1 MTTPT
6 STSRNTRTEPTAF
19 GAEDFS
25 TSEGL
30 RALLIRLHEGG
41 EDAWVHDPVARDLME
56 FAADKYRALA
66 RKHKLDTWEAVAAAF
81 DAMQYRSTREANDPW
96 AIITHAVRITCVYE
110 ERAQGLLCS
119 VHQARRAHVSAF
131 HDPERFSDR
140 DTALADY
147 HPAFHTTD
155 LRPSDLEPEPRDSLG
170 SAQACMS
177 AGSAAEDA
185 IAMLCLLDW
194 PTDTARAAVEHVCGA
209 LMKAGTRQSAYEA
222 LRRDRHARAILFVR
236 ARVPK
241 IRDHRRNT
249 FGRSPYE
256 RVHHNE
262 QLHQVLVARGT
273 RRLDDKNVVAAYILI
288 DLKVELPIRERRRYR
303 LPEIASEIAADLF
316 RKCGMCV
323 ACEYLYPSGYAHNSS
338 CIVMLE
344 RSQNK
349 NGQPL

>member
-1 MTTPT
+1 MTRPT
-6 STSRNTRTEPTAF
+6 STSTEQTAY
-19 GAEDFS
+19 GAEDF
-25 TSEGL
+25 TTGEGL
-30 RALLIRLHEGG
+30 RALLNRLAEGG

-66 RKHKLDTWEAVAAAF
+66 RKHKLDTWEAVTAAF

-131 HDPERFSDR
+131 HDPERFSER

-155 LRPSDLEPEPRDSLG
+155 LRPSDLEPEPREGLG

-222 LRRDRHARAILFVR
+222 LRRDRHARALLDLPRRSWAALLKALLGNPHPAYVATSSGRGILLR
-236 ARVPK
+236 LLLGETLDLLL
-241 IRDHRRNT
+241 RD
-249 FGRSPYE
+249 
-256 RVHHNE
+256 
-262 QLHQVLVARGT
+262 
-273 RRLDDKNVVAAYILI
+273 DDLILALALAA
-288 DLKVELPIRERRRYR
+288 
-303 LPEIASEIAADLF
+303 
-316 RKCGMCV
+316 
-323 ACEYLYPSGYAHNSS
+323 PSGGGGESS
-338 CIVMLE
+338 
-344 RSQNK
+344 
-349 NGQPL
+349 

>member
-6 STSRNTRTEPTAF
+6 RTSTEQPTAF
-19 GAEDFS
+19 GAEDFT

-30 RALLIRLHEGG
+30 RALLNRLYEGG

-66 RKHKLDTWEAVAAAF
+66 RKHKLDTWEAVTAAF

-131 HDPERFSDR
+131 HDPERFSER

-155 LRPSDLEPEPRDSLG
+155 LRPSDLEPEPREGLG

-194 PTDTARAAVEHVCGA
+194 PADTARAAVEHVCGA

-222 LRRDRHARAILFVR
+222 LRRDRHARALLDLPRRSWAALLKALLGNPHPAYVATSSGRGILLR
-236 ARVPK
+236 LLLGETLDLLL
-241 IRDHRRNT
+241 RDDDLILALALA
-249 FGRSPYE
+249 GPS
-256 RVHHNE
+256 
-262 QLHQVLVARGT
+262 RGGG
-273 RRLDDKNVVAAYILI
+273 
-288 DLKVELPIRERRRYR
+288 E
-303 LPEIASEIAADLF
+303 
-316 RKCGMCV
+316 
-323 ACEYLYPSGYAHNSS
+323 SS
-338 CIVMLE
+338 
-344 RSQNK
+344 
-349 NGQPL
+349 

>member
-6 STSRNTRTEPTAF
+6 STSTNTEPTAY
-19 GAEDFS
+19 GAEDF
-25 TSEGL
+25 TTGDGL
-30 RALLIRLHEGG
+30 RALLNRLAEGG

-66 RKHKLDTWEAVAAAF
+66 RKHKLDTWEAVTAAF

-131 HDPERFSDR
+131 HDPERFSER

-155 LRPSDLEPEPRDSLG
+155 LRPSDLEPEPREGLG

-185 IAMLCLLDW
+185 IAMLCLLHW
-194 PTDTARAAVEHVCGA
+194 PTDMARAAVEHVCGA
-209 LMKAGTRQSAYEA
+209 LMKAGTRQSAYET
-222 LRRDRHARAILFVR
+222 LRRDRHARALLDL
-236 ARVPK
+236 P
-241 IRDHRRNT
+241 RRSWAALLKALLGN
-249 FGRSPYE
+249 P
-256 RVHHNE
+256 HP
-262 QLHQVLVARGT
+262 
-273 RRLDDKNVVAAYILI
+273 AYIATSSGRGILLRLLLGETLDLLLRDDDLI
-288 DLKVELPIRERRRYR
+288 LALA
-303 LPEIASEIAADLF
+303 LAAPN
-316 RKCGMCV
+316 GGGG
-323 ACEYLYPSGYAHNSS
+323 ESS
-338 CIVMLE
+338 
-344 RSQNK
+344 
-349 NGQPL
+349 

>member
-1 MTTPT
+1 MTTTTTGFP
-6 STSRNTRTEPTAF
+6 EP
-19 GAEDFS
+19 AEDFT

-131 HDPERFSDR
+131 HDPERFSER

-194 PTDTARAAVEHVCGA
+194 PTDTARAAVEHICGA
-209 LMKAGTRQSAYEA
+209 LMKARTRQSAYET
-222 LRRDRHARAILFVR
+222 LRRDRHARALLDLPRRSWAALLKALLGNPHPAYVATSGGR
-236 ARVPK
+236 GVL
-241 IRDHRRNT
+241 HR
-249 FGRSPYE
+249 
-256 RVHHNE
+256 
-262 QLHQVLVARGT
+262 L
-273 RRLDDKNVVAAYILI
+273 
-288 DLKVELPIRERRRYR
+288 
-303 LPEIASEIAADLF
+303 
-316 RKCGMCV
+316 
-323 ACEYLYPSGYAHNSS
+323 
-338 CIVMLE
+338 
-344 RSQNK
+344 
-349 NGQPL
+349 

>member
-6 STSRNTRTEPTAF
+6 STSTVPTAD
-19 GAEDFS
+19 GAEDFTS
-25 TSEGL
+25 SEGL
-30 RALLIRLHEGG
+30 RVLLNRLSEGG

-66 RKHKLDTWEAVAAAF
+66 RKHKLDTWEAVTAAF

-131 HDPERFSDR
+131 HDPERFSER

-155 LRPSDLEPEPRDSLG
+155 HRPSDLDAEPREGLG

-194 PTDTARAAVEHVCGA
+194 PADTARASVEHICGA

-222 LRRDRHARAILFVR
+222 LRRDRAARALLDLPRRSWAALLKALLGNPHPAYVATSSGRGILLR
-236 ARVPK
+236 LLLGETLDLLL
-241 IRDHRRNT
+241 RD
-249 FGRSPYE
+249 
-256 RVHHNE
+256 
-262 QLHQVLVARGT
+262 
-273 RRLDDKNVVAAYILI
+273 DDLILALALAA
-288 DLKVELPIRERRRYR
+288 
-303 LPEIASEIAADLF
+303 
-316 RKCGMCV
+316 
-323 ACEYLYPSGYAHNSS
+323 PSGGGGEQS
-338 CIVMLE
+338 
-344 RSQNK
+344 
-349 NGQPL
+349 

>member
-1 MTTPT
+1 MTTTTTGFP
-6 STSRNTRTEPTAF
+6 EP
-19 GAEDFS
+19 AEDFT

-30 RALLIRLHEGG
+30 RALLIRLYEGG
-41 EDAWVHDPVARDLME
+41 EDAWVHDAVARDLME

-155 LRPSDLEPEPRDSLG
+155 THPSDIDTEPRESLG

-177 AGSAAEDA
+177 ASSAAEDA
-185 IAMLCLLDW
+185 IAILCLLDW
-194 PTDTARAAVEHVCGA
+194 PPDTARASVEHVCGA

-222 LRRDRHARAILFVR
+222 LRRDRHARALLDL
-236 ARVPK
+236 P
-241 IRDHRRNT
+241 
-249 FGRSPYE
+249 GRSWTALLKALLGNPHPAYAATTTG
-256 RVHHNE
+256 RG
-262 QLHQVLVARGT
+262 VLLRLLLGESLDLLLRDDDLILALALAAPNSRGG
-273 RRLDDKNVVAAYILI
+273 
-288 DLKVELPIRERRRYR
+288 E
-303 LPEIASEIAADLF
+303 
-316 RKCGMCV
+316 
-323 ACEYLYPSGYAHNSS
+323 PS
-338 CIVMLE
+338 
-344 RSQNK
+344 
-349 NGQPL
+349 

>member
-6 STSRNTRTEPTAF
+6 RTSTEQTAF
-19 GAEDFS
+19 GAEDF
-25 TSEGL
+25 TTGEGL
-30 RALLIRLHEGG
+30 RALLNRLAEGG

-66 RKHKLDTWEAVAAAF
+66 RKHKLDTWEAVTAAF

-131 HDPERFSDR
+131 HDPERFSER

-209 LMKAGTRQSAYEA
+209 LMKAGTRQSAYET
-222 LRRDRHARAILFVR
+222 LRRDRHARALLDLPRRSWAALLKALLGNSHPAYVATSSGRGILLR
-236 ARVPK
+236 LLLGETLDLLL
-241 IRDHRRNT
+241 RD
-249 FGRSPYE
+249 
-256 RVHHNE
+256 
-262 QLHQVLVARGT
+262 
-273 RRLDDKNVVAAYILI
+273 DDLILALALAAPNGGGG
-288 DLKVELPIRERRRYR
+288 E
-303 LPEIASEIAADLF
+303 
-316 RKCGMCV
+316 
-323 ACEYLYPSGYAHNSS
+323 SS
-338 CIVMLE
+338 
-344 RSQNK
+344 
-349 NGQPL
+349 

>member
-1 MTTPT
+1 MPTPT
-6 STSRNTRTEPTAF
+6 NTSTEQATAC
-19 GAEDFS
+19 GAEDFTS
-25 TSEGL
+25 SEGL
-30 RALLIRLHEGG
+30 RALLNRLSEGG
-41 EDAWVHDPVARDLME
+41 ENAWVHDPVARDLME

-66 RKHKLDTWEAVAAAF
+66 RKHKLDTWEAVTAAF

-131 HDPERFSDR
+131 HDPERFSER

-194 PTDTARAAVEHVCGA
+194 PTDTARAAVEHICGA
-209 LMKAGTRQSAYEA
+209 LMKAGTRQSAYET
-222 LRRDRHARAILFVR
+222 LRRDRHARALLDLPRRSWAALLRALLGNPHPAYAATTTGRGILLR
-236 ARVPK
+236 LLLGETLDLLL
-241 IRDHRRNT
+241 RD
-249 FGRSPYE
+249 
-256 RVHHNE
+256 
-262 QLHQVLVARGT
+262 
-273 RRLDDKNVVAAYILI
+273 DDLILALALAA
-288 DLKVELPIRERRRYR
+288 
-303 LPEIASEIAADLF
+303 
-316 RKCGMCV
+316 
-323 ACEYLYPSGYAHNSS
+323 PSGGGGESS
-338 CIVMLE
+338 
-344 RSQNK
+344 
-349 NGQPL
+349 

>member
-6 STSRNTRTEPTAF
+6 RTSTNTAPMAD
-19 GAEDFS
+19 GAEDF
-25 TSEGL
+25 TTGEGL
-30 RALLIRLHEGG
+30 RALLNRLAEGG

-66 RKHKLDTWEAVAAAF
+66 RKHKLDTWEAVTAAF

-131 HDPERFSDR
+131 HDPERFSER

-194 PTDTARAAVEHVCGA
+194 PTDTARAAVEHICGA
-209 LMKAGTRQSAYEA
+209 LMKAGTRQSAYET
-222 LRRDRHARAILFVR
+222 LRRDRHARALLDLPRRSWAALLRALLGNPYPAYVATSSGRGILLR
-236 ARVPK
+236 LLLGETLDLLL
-241 IRDHRRNT
+241 RD
-249 FGRSPYE
+249 
-256 RVHHNE
+256 
-262 QLHQVLVARGT
+262 
-273 RRLDDKNVVAAYILI
+273 DDLILALALAAPNGGGG
-288 DLKVELPIRERRRYR
+288 E
-303 LPEIASEIAADLF
+303 
-316 RKCGMCV
+316 
-323 ACEYLYPSGYAHNSS
+323 SS
-338 CIVMLE
+338 
-344 RSQNK
+344 
-349 NGQPL
+349 

>member
-1 MTTPT
+1 MTTTTTGFP
-6 STSRNTRTEPTAF
+6 EP
-19 GAEDFS
+19 AEDFT

-155 LRPSDLEPEPRDSLG
+155 THPSDIDTEPRESLG

-177 AGSAAEDA
+177 ASSAAEDA
-185 IAMLCLLDW
+185 IAILCLLDW
-194 PTDTARAAVEHVCGA
+194 PPDTARASVEHVCGA

-222 LRRDRHARAILFVR
+222 LRRDRHARALLDLPRRSWTALLKALLGNPHPAYAATTTGRGVLLRLLLGESLDLLLRDDDLIL
-236 ARVPK
+236 A
-241 IRDHRRNT
+241 
-249 FGRSPYE
+249 
-256 RVHHNE
+256 
-262 QLHQVLVARGT
+262 LAL
-273 RRLDDKNVVAAYILI
+273 AA
-288 DLKVELPIRERRRYR
+288 
-303 LPEIASEIAADLF
+303 
-316 RKCGMCV
+316 
-323 ACEYLYPSGYAHNSS
+323 PSGGGGESS
-338 CIVMLE
+338 
-344 RSQNK
+344 
-349 NGQPL
+349 

>member
-6 STSRNTRTEPTAF
+6 RISTEPATAF
-19 GAEDFS
+19 GAEDF
-25 TSEGL
+25 TTGEGL
-30 RALLIRLHEGG
+30 RALLNRLAEGG

-66 RKHKLDTWEAVAAAF
+66 RKHKLDTWEAVTAAF

-131 HDPERFSDR
+131 HDPERFSER

-147 HPAFHTTD
+147 HPAFHATD

-194 PTDTARAAVEHVCGA
+194 PTDTARAAVEH
-209 LMKAGTRQSAYEA
+209 
-222 LRRDRHARAILFVR
+222 ARALLDLPRRSWAALLKALLGNPHPAYVATSSGRGVLLRLLLGETLDLLLRDDDLIL
-236 ARVPK
+236 A
-241 IRDHRRNT
+241 
-249 FGRSPYE
+249 
-256 RVHHNE
+256 
-262 QLHQVLVARGT
+262 LAL
-273 RRLDDKNVVAAYILI
+273 AA
-288 DLKVELPIRERRRYR
+288 
-303 LPEIASEIAADLF
+303 
-316 RKCGMCV
+316 
-323 ACEYLYPSGYAHNSS
+323 PSGGGGESS
-338 CIVMLE
+338 
-344 RSQNK
+344 
-349 NGQPL
+349 

>member
-6 STSRNTRTEPTAF
+6 HTSTAPTADQ
-19 GAEDFS
+19 AEDF
-25 TSEGL
+25 TTGEGL
-30 RALLIRLHEGG
+30 RALLNRLAEGG

-66 RKHKLDTWEAVAAAF
+66 RKHKLDTWEAVTAAF

-131 HDPERFSDR
+131 HDPERFSER

-155 LRPSDLEPEPRDSLG
+155 LRPSELDPEPRDGLG

-222 LRRDRHARAILFVR
+222 LRRDRHARALLDLPRRSWAALLKALLGNPHPAYVATSSGRGVLLRLLLGETLDLLLRDDDLIL
-236 ARVPK
+236 A
-241 IRDHRRNT
+241 
-249 FGRSPYE
+249 
-256 RVHHNE
+256 
-262 QLHQVLVARGT
+262 LAL
-273 RRLDDKNVVAAYILI
+273 AA
-288 DLKVELPIRERRRYR
+288 
-303 LPEIASEIAADLF
+303 
-316 RKCGMCV
+316 
-323 ACEYLYPSGYAHNSS
+323 PSGGGGESS
-338 CIVMLE
+338 
-344 RSQNK
+344 
-349 NGQPL
+349 

>member
-6 STSRNTRTEPTAF
+6 RTSTEQTAF
-19 GAEDFS
+19 GAEDF
-25 TSEGL
+25 TTGEGL
-30 RALLIRLHEGG
+30 RALLNRLAAGG

-56 FAADKYRALA
+56 FAAVKYRALA
-66 RKHKLDTWEAVAAAF
+66 RKHKLDTWEAVTAAF

-131 HDPERFSDR
+131 HDPERFSER

-209 LMKAGTRQSAYEA
+209 LTKAGTRQSAYEA
-222 LRRDRHARAILFVR
+222 LRRDRHARALLDLPRRSWAALLKALLGNPHPAYVATSSGRGILLR
-236 ARVPK
+236 LLLGEPLDLLL
-241 IRDHRRNT
+241 RD
-249 FGRSPYE
+249 
-256 RVHHNE
+256 
-262 QLHQVLVARGT
+262 
-273 RRLDDKNVVAAYILI
+273 DDLILALALAA
-288 DLKVELPIRERRRYR
+288 
-303 LPEIASEIAADLF
+303 
-316 RKCGMCV
+316 
-323 ACEYLYPSGYAHNSS
+323 PSGGGGESS
-338 CIVMLE
+338 
-344 RSQNK
+344 
-349 NGQPL
+349 

>member
-6 STSRNTRTEPTAF
+6 HTSTAPTADQ
-19 GAEDFS
+19 AEDF
-25 TSEGL
+25 TTGEGL
-30 RALLIRLHEGG
+30 RALLNRLAEGG

-66 RKHKLDTWEAVAAAF
+66 RKHKLDTWEAVTAAF

-119 VHQARRAHVSAF
+119 VHQARRAHLSAF
-131 HDPERFSDR
+131 HDPERFSER

-194 PTDTARAAVEHVCGA
+194 PTDIARAAVEHVCGA

-222 LRRDRHARAILFVR
+222 LRRDRHARALLDLPRRSWAALLKALLGSPHPAYVATSSGRGILLR
-236 ARVPK
+236 LLLGETLDLLL
-241 IRDHRRNT
+241 RD
-249 FGRSPYE
+249 
-256 RVHHNE
+256 
-262 QLHQVLVARGT
+262 
-273 RRLDDKNVVAAYILI
+273 DDLILALALAA
-288 DLKVELPIRERRRYR
+288 
-303 LPEIASEIAADLF
+303 
-316 RKCGMCV
+316 
-323 ACEYLYPSGYAHNSS
+323 PSGGGGESS
-338 CIVMLE
+338 
-344 RSQNK
+344 
-349 NGQPL
+349 

>member
-1 MTTPT
+1 MTTPIRT
-6 STSRNTRTEPTAF
+6 STEQPTSF
-19 GAEDFS
+19 GAEDF
-25 TSEGL
+25 TTGEGL
-30 RALLIRLHEGG
+30 RALLNRLAEGG

-66 RKHKLDTWEAVAAAF
+66 RKHKLGTWEAVTAAF

-131 HDPERFSDR
+131 HDPERFSER

-194 PTDTARAAVEHVCGA
+194 PADTARAAVEHVCGA
-209 LMKAGTRQSAYEA
+209 LMKAGTRQSAYES
-222 LRRDRHARAILFVR
+222 LRRDRHARALLDLPRRSWAALLKALLGNPHPAYVATSSGRGVLLRLLLGETLDLLLRDDDLIL
-236 ARVPK
+236 A
-241 IRDHRRNT
+241 
-249 FGRSPYE
+249 
-256 RVHHNE
+256 
-262 QLHQVLVARGT
+262 LAL
-273 RRLDDKNVVAAYILI
+273 AA
-288 DLKVELPIRERRRYR
+288 
-303 LPEIASEIAADLF
+303 
-316 RKCGMCV
+316 
-323 ACEYLYPSGYAHNSS
+323 PSGGGGESS
-338 CIVMLE
+338 
-344 RSQNK
+344 
-349 NGQPL
+349 

>member
-1 MTTPT
+1 MTTTTTGFP
-6 STSRNTRTEPTAF
+6 EP
-19 GAEDFS
+19 AEDFT

-66 RKHKLDTWEAVAAAF
+66 RKHKLDTWEAVTAAF

-155 LRPSDLEPEPRDSLG
+155 THPSDIDTEPRESLG

-177 AGSAAEDA
+177 ASSAAEDA
-185 IAMLCLLDW
+185 IAILCLLDW
-194 PTDTARAAVEHVCGA
+194 PPDTARASVEHVCGA

-222 LRRDRHARAILFVR
+222 LRRDRHARALLDLPRRSWTALLKALLGNPHPAYAATTTGRGVLLRLLLGETLDLLLRDDDLIL
-236 ARVPK
+236 ALALAAP
-241 IRDHRRNT
+241 N
-249 FGRSPYE
+249 S
-256 RVHHNE
+256 
-262 QLHQVLVARGT
+262 RGG
-273 RRLDDKNVVAAYILI
+273 
-288 DLKVELPIRERRRYR
+288 E
-303 LPEIASEIAADLF
+303 
-316 RKCGMCV
+316 
-323 ACEYLYPSGYAHNSS
+323 PS
-338 CIVMLE
+338 
-344 RSQNK
+344 
-349 NGQPL
+349 

>member
-6 STSRNTRTEPTAF
+6 RTSTEQTAF
-19 GAEDFS
+19 GAEDF
-25 TSEGL
+25 TTGEGL
-30 RALLIRLHEGG
+30 RALLNRLAAGG

-66 RKHKLDTWEAVAAAF
+66 RKHKLDTWEAVTAAF

-131 HDPERFSDR
+131 HDPERFSER

-209 LMKAGTRQSAYEA
+209 LMRAGTRQSAYET
-222 LRRDRHARAILFVR
+222 LRRDRHARALLDLPRRSWAALLKALLGNPHPAYVATSSGRGVLLRLLLGETLDLLLRDDDLIL
-236 ARVPK
+236 A
-241 IRDHRRNT
+241 
-249 FGRSPYE
+249 
-256 RVHHNE
+256 
-262 QLHQVLVARGT
+262 LAL
-273 RRLDDKNVVAAYILI
+273 AAPNGGGG
-288 DLKVELPIRERRRYR
+288 E
-303 LPEIASEIAADLF
+303 
-316 RKCGMCV
+316 
-323 ACEYLYPSGYAHNSS
+323 SS
-338 CIVMLE
+338 
-344 RSQNK
+344 
-349 NGQPL
+349 

>member
-6 STSRNTRTEPTAF
+6 RTSTEQPTVF
-19 GAEDFS
+19 GAEDF
-25 TSEGL
+25 TTGEGL
-30 RALLIRLHEGG
+30 RGLLNRLAEGG

-66 RKHKLDTWEAVAAAF
+66 RKHKLDTWEAVTAAF

-119 VHQARRAHVSAF
+119 VHQARRAHISAF
-131 HDPERFSDR
+131 HDPERFSER

-185 IAMLCLLDW
+185 IAILCLLHW
-194 PTDTARAAVEHVCGA
+194 SADTARAAVEHVCGA
-209 LMKAGTRQSAYEA
+209 LMKAGTRQSAYET
-222 LRRDRHARAILFVR
+222 LRRDRHARALLDLPRRSWAALLKALLGNPHPAYVATSSGRGILLR
-236 ARVPK
+236 LLLGETLDLLL
-241 IRDHRRNT
+241 RD
-249 FGRSPYE
+249 
-256 RVHHNE
+256 
-262 QLHQVLVARGT
+262 
-273 RRLDDKNVVAAYILI
+273 DDLTLALALAAPNGGGG
-288 DLKVELPIRERRRYR
+288 E
-303 LPEIASEIAADLF
+303 
-316 RKCGMCV
+316 
-323 ACEYLYPSGYAHNSS
+323 PS
-338 CIVMLE
+338 
-344 RSQNK
+344 
-349 NGQPL
+349 

>member
-6 STSRNTRTEPTAF
+6 NTTSPGNDRTTAF
-19 GAEDFS
+19 GAEDF
-25 TSEGL
+25 TTGEGL
-30 RALLIRLHEGG
+30 RALLNRLAEGG

-66 RKHKLDTWEAVAAAF
+66 RKHKLDTWEAVTAAF

-131 HDPERFSDR
+131 HDPERFSER

-155 LRPSDLEPEPRDSLG
+155 LRPSDLEPEPRDELG

-222 LRRDRHARAILFVR
+222 LRRDRHARALLDLPRRSWAALLKALLGNPHPAYVATSSGRGILLR
-236 ARVPK
+236 LLLGETLDLLL
-241 IRDHRRNT
+241 RD
-249 FGRSPYE
+249 
-256 RVHHNE
+256 
-262 QLHQVLVARGT
+262 
-273 RRLDDKNVVAAYILI
+273 DDLILALALAA
-288 DLKVELPIRERRRYR
+288 
-303 LPEIASEIAADLF
+303 
-316 RKCGMCV
+316 
-323 ACEYLYPSGYAHNSS
+323 PSGGGGESS
-338 CIVMLE
+338 
-344 RSQNK
+344 
-349 NGQPL
+349 

>member
-1 MTTPT
+1 MTTTTTGFP
-6 STSRNTRTEPTAF
+6 EP
-19 GAEDFS
+19 AEDFT

-30 RALLIRLHEGG
+30 RALLIRLYEGG

-66 RKHKLDTWEAVAAAF
+66 RKHKLDTWEAVTAAF

-131 HDPERFSDR
+131 HDPERFSER

-194 PTDTARAAVEHVCGA
+194 PTDTARAAVEHICGA
-209 LMKAGTRQSAYEA
+209 LMKAGTRQSAYET
-222 LRRDRHARAILFVR
+222 LRRDRHARALLDLPRRSWAALLRALLGNLHPAYVATSSGRGILLR
-236 ARVPK
+236 LLLGETLDLLL
-241 IRDHRRNT
+241 RD
-249 FGRSPYE
+249 
-256 RVHHNE
+256 
-262 QLHQVLVARGT
+262 
-273 RRLDDKNVVAAYILI
+273 DDLILALALAA
-288 DLKVELPIRERRRYR
+288 
-303 LPEIASEIAADLF
+303 
-316 RKCGMCV
+316 
-323 ACEYLYPSGYAHNSS
+323 PSGGGGESS
-338 CIVMLE
+338 
-344 RSQNK
+344 
-349 NGQPL
+349 

>member
-1 MTTPT
+1 MTTTTTGFP
-6 STSRNTRTEPTAF
+6 NP
-19 GAEDFS
+19 AEDFT

-30 RALLIRLHEGG
+30 RALLIRLYEGG

-155 LRPSDLEPEPRDSLG
+155 THPSDIDTEPRDGLG

-177 AGSAAEDA
+177 ASSAAEDA

-194 PTDTARAAVEHVCGA
+194 PADTARASVEHVCGA
-209 LMKAGTRQSAYEA
+209 LMKGGTRQSAYEA
-222 LRRDRHARAILFVR
+222 LRRDRHARALLDLPRRSWTALLKALLGNPHPAYAATTTGRGVLLRLLLGETLDLLLRDDDLIL
-236 ARVPK
+236 ALALAAP
-241 IRDHRRNT
+241 N
-249 FGRSPYE
+249 GRGGE
-256 RVHHNE
+256 
-262 QLHQVLVARGT
+262 
-273 RRLDDKNVVAAYILI
+273 
-288 DLKVELPIRERRRYR
+288 
-303 LPEIASEIAADLF
+303 
-316 RKCGMCV
+316 
-323 ACEYLYPSGYAHNSS
+323 PS
-338 CIVMLE
+338 
-344 RSQNK
+344 
-349 NGQPL
+349 

>member
-6 STSRNTRTEPTAF
+6 SASRNTRTEQTAF
-19 GAEDFS
+19 GAEDF
-25 TSEGL
+25 TTGEGL
-30 RALLIRLHEGG
+30 RALLNRLAEGG

-66 RKHKLDTWEAVAAAF
+66 RKHKLDTWEAVTAAF

-131 HDPERFSDR
+131 HDPERFSER

-185 IAMLCLLDW
+185 IAILCLLDW

-222 LRRDRHARAILFVR
+222 LRRDRHARALLDLPRRSWAALLKALLGNPHPAYVATSSGRGVLLRLLLGETLDLLLRDDDLIL
-236 ARVPK
+236 A
-241 IRDHRRNT
+241 
-249 FGRSPYE
+249 
-256 RVHHNE
+256 
-262 QLHQVLVARGT
+262 LAL
-273 RRLDDKNVVAAYILI
+273 AA
-288 DLKVELPIRERRRYR
+288 
-303 LPEIASEIAADLF
+303 
-316 RKCGMCV
+316 
-323 ACEYLYPSGYAHNSS
+323 PSGGGGESS
-338 CIVMLE
+338 
-344 RSQNK
+344 
-349 NGQPL
+349 

>member
-6 STSRNTRTEPTAF
+6 STSRNTSTEPTAF
-19 GAEDFS
+19 GAEDF
-25 TSEGL
+25 TTGEGL
-30 RALLIRLHEGG
+30 RALLNRLAEGG

-66 RKHKLDTWEAVAAAF
+66 RKHRLDTWEAVTAAF

-96 AIITHAVRITCVYE
+96 AIIAHAVRITCVYE

-131 HDPERFSDR
+131 HDPERFSER

-222 LRRDRHARAILFVR
+222 LRRDRHARALLDLPRRSWAALLKALLGNPHPAYVATSSGRGILLR
-236 ARVPK
+236 LLLGETLDLLL
-241 IRDHRRNT
+241 RD
-249 FGRSPYE
+249 
-256 RVHHNE
+256 
-262 QLHQVLVARGT
+262 
-273 RRLDDKNVVAAYILI
+273 DDLILALALAA
-288 DLKVELPIRERRRYR
+288 
-303 LPEIASEIAADLF
+303 
-316 RKCGMCV
+316 
-323 ACEYLYPSGYAHNSS
+323 PSGGGGESS
-338 CIVMLE
+338 
-344 RSQNK
+344 
-349 NGQPL
+349 

>member
-6 STSRNTRTEPTAF
+6 STSTAQTAF
-19 GAEDFS
+19 GAEDF
-25 TSEGL
+25 TTGEGL
-30 RALLIRLHEGG
+30 RALLNRLAEGG

-66 RKHKLDTWEAVAAAF
+66 RKHKLDSWEAVTAAF

-131 HDPERFSDR
+131 HDPERFSER
-140 DTALADY
+140 DNALADY

-155 LRPSDLEPEPRDSLG
+155 LRPSDLEPEPREGLG

-194 PTDTARAAVEHVCGA
+194 PADTARAAVEHVCGA

-222 LRRDRHARAILFVR
+222 LRRDRHARALLDLPRRSWAALLKALLGNPHPAYVATSSGRGVLLRLLLGETLDLLLRDDDLIL
-236 ARVPK
+236 A
-241 IRDHRRNT
+241 
-249 FGRSPYE
+249 
-256 RVHHNE
+256 
-262 QLHQVLVARGT
+262 LAL
-273 RRLDDKNVVAAYILI
+273 AAPNGGGG
-288 DLKVELPIRERRRYR
+288 E
-303 LPEIASEIAADLF
+303 
-316 RKCGMCV
+316 
-323 ACEYLYPSGYAHNSS
+323 SS
-338 CIVMLE
+338 
-344 RSQNK
+344 
-349 NGQPL
+349 

>member
-1 MTTPT
+1 MTTTTTGVP
-6 STSRNTRTEPTAF
+6 EP
-19 GAEDFS
+19 AEDFT

-41 EDAWVHDPVARDLME
+41 EDAWVHDAVARDLME

-131 HDPERFSDR
+131 HDPERFFER

-155 LRPSDLEPEPRDSLG
+155 LRPSDLEPEPRDSLR

-209 LMKAGTRQSAYEA
+209 LMKAGTRQSAYET
-222 LRRDRHARAILFVR
+222 LRRDRHARALLDLPRRSWAALLKALLGNPHPAYVATSSGRGILLR
-236 ARVPK
+236 LLLGETLDLLL
-241 IRDHRRNT
+241 RDDDLILALALAAPN
-249 FGRSPYE
+249 GGGG
-256 RVHHNE
+256 E
-262 QLHQVLVARGT
+262 Q
-273 RRLDDKNVVAAYILI
+273 
-288 DLKVELPIRERRRYR
+288 
-303 LPEIASEIAADLF
+303 S
-316 RKCGMCV
+316 
-323 ACEYLYPSGYAHNSS
+323 
-338 CIVMLE
+338 
-344 RSQNK
+344 
-349 NGQPL
+349 

>member
-1 MTTPT
+1 MTTTTTGFP
-6 STSRNTRTEPTAF
+6 EP
-19 GAEDFS
+19 AEDFT

-155 LRPSDLEPEPRDSLG
+155 THPSDIDTEPRESLG

-177 AGSAAEDA
+177 ASSAAEDA
-185 IAMLCLLDW
+185 IAILCLLDW
-194 PTDTARAAVEHVCGA
+194 PADTARASVEHVCGA

-222 LRRDRHARAILFVR
+222 LRRDRHARALLDLPRRSWTALLKALLGNPHPAYAATTTGRGVLLRLLLGETLDLLLRDDDLILPL
-236 ARVPK
+236 ALAAP
-241 IRDHRRNT
+241 N
-249 FGRSPYE
+249 GRGGE
-256 RVHHNE
+256 
-262 QLHQVLVARGT
+262 
-273 RRLDDKNVVAAYILI
+273 
-288 DLKVELPIRERRRYR
+288 
-303 LPEIASEIAADLF
+303 
-316 RKCGMCV
+316 
-323 ACEYLYPSGYAHNSS
+323 PS
-338 CIVMLE
+338 
-344 RSQNK
+344 
-349 NGQPL
+349 